1 MRAARYILLLSMIGL
16 WSCSVTKHIPAGE
29 SLYTGADIKIQ
40 TDSTVKVSKVEA
52 KALEGQ
58 IEEIIRPKPNSTI
71 FGWPYKV
78 SFYYLFGEPKK
89 EKGFRSFFRKR
100 FGEAPVLA
108 NKRAVTTSSAIIA
121 NTLQNEGY
129 FRSTASGELI
139 VKGKKARGVYT
150 AYLKP
155 RYSINEAQFIIKD
168 STIFQKSFRL
178 SERRTL
184 LRKDDPYRFEVIK
197 LERERID
204 QFLKRRGFYFF
215 RPDYLIVKVDT
226 NLSTYKVN
234 LYVDLKPN
242 VNQTSIKQYRI
253 NDIYVNTDATDTTN
267 RNYVQGEF
275 LKISDLSRSYKPRV
289 FNDAIGFRSGMIYSS
304 TVHDASLSR
313 LINLRNF
320 KFVRNRF
327 DLVPRSDSALI
338 DVHYDMTPLKKK
350 ALRSEITGAS
360 KSNGLLGFQVGLNW
374 SNRNM
379 FRGAEMLQ
387 IGANIGTDI
396 QVSGRKNYNLNNF
409 RRYKATIDLS
419 FPRFVFP
426 FYRINPARNQALPK
440 TNLNLTYSWLQQRGV
455 AYNDD
460 STTYSYTQYVLTSIE
475 GSWGY
480 EWRPNPRIQHT
491 LTPLYANVL
500 KPKNISEE
508 FVEMIFNSPNAADIV
523 RYIEILR
530 NQLIIGGQ
538 YQITYTPQQRNN
550 KRHFLYMSGGVD
562 IAGNLGSLFAKK
574 GSNETDPKTLFGIAY
589 AQFVRLDGEVR
600 YYYDLSPSLRIA
612 NRLIVGYGIPYGN
625 SNELPQIKQY
635 FVGGSNS
642 LRGFRARSVGPGAY
656 YADSLTVSIFGF
668 RSFGDIKLEGNTEI
682 RYKATDIFNLA
693 FFIDAGNVWLK
704 KYNPNTSFY
713 DPVSQFGKDFYKQLA
728 VSGGIG
734 LRLDFSYIKLRFDL
748 ATPFRKPWLPQ
759 GERWVFKDISLT
771 RKAWRQENLILNIA
785 VDYPF

>member
-1 MRAARYILLLSMIGL
+1 MRTARYILLLSMIGL

-29 SLYTGADIKIQ
+29 SLYTGAEIKIR
-40 TDSTVKVSKVEA
+40 TDSTIKLNKVEA

-58 IEEIIRPKPNSTI
+58 IEAIVRPKPNSTI
-71 FGWPYKV
+71 LGWPYKV
-78 SFYYLFGEPKK
+78 GLYYLFGEPKK
-89 EKGFRSFFRKR
+89 EKGFRNFFRKR

-121 NTLQNEGY
+121 NTLENEGY
-129 FRSTASGELI
+129 FRSTASGELVI
-139 VKGKKARGVYT
+139 KGKKAKGIYT
-150 AYLKP
+150 AYVKP
-155 RYSINEAQFIIKD
+155 RYTINESQFIIKD
-168 STIFQKSFRL
+168 SSIFQKSFKL
-178 SERRTL
+178 SQRRSL
-184 LRKDDPYRFEVIK
+184 LRKDNPYRFEVIK

-215 RPDYLIVKVDT
+215 RPDYLIVRVDT

-242 VNQTSIKQYRI
+242 VNQTSLKQYHI
-253 NDIYVNTDATDTTN
+253 NDIYVNTDATDTTK
-267 RNYVQGEF
+267 RNYVEQNN
-275 LKISDLSRSYKPRV
+275 LKISDLKGTYKPLV
-289 FNDAIGFRSGMIYSS
+289 FNDAIGFRSGMVYSS

-327 DLVPRSDSALI
+327 ELVPRSDSALI

-350 ALRSEITGAS
+350 ALRTEVAGAS
-360 KSNGLLGFQVGLNW
+360 KSNGLLGFQFGLNW

-379 FRGAEMLQ
+379 FRGAEMLNL
-387 IGANIGTDI
+387 GLSVGTDI
-396 QVSGRKNYNLNNF
+396 QVSGSKNYNLNNY
-409 RRYKATIDLS
+409 RRYKATVDLS
-419 FPRFVFP
+419 FPRFVIP
-426 FYRINPARNQALPK
+426 FYRVNPARNQALPK

-455 AYNDD
+455 AFNDD
-460 STTYSYTQYVLTSIE
+460 SSTYAYTQYVLTSIE

-480 EWRPNPRIQHT
+480 EWRPNPRVTHT
-491 LTPLYANVL
+491 LTPFSVNFV

-508 FVEMIFNSPNAADIV
+508 FVKRIFNSPNFADLV
-523 RYIEILR
+523 RYIEVLKTRLIL
-530 NQLIIGGQ
+530 GGN

-550 KRHFLYMSGGVD
+550 KRHFLYLSGGVD
-562 IAGNLGSLFAKK
+562 IAGNLASLLAKK
-574 GSNETDPKTLFGIAY
+574 AADEDSQRLLFDVAY
-589 AQFVRLDGEVR
+589 EQYVRFDGEVR

-612 NRLIVGYGIPYGN
+612 NRLVVGYGIPYGN

-642 LRGFRARSVGPGAY
+642 MRAFRARSVGPGTY

-668 RSFGDIKLEGNTEI
+668 RSFGDIKLEANTEL

-693 FFIDAGNVWLK
+693 LFVDVGNVWLK
-704 KYNPNTSFY
+704 KYDPNTSFY
-713 DPVSQFGKDFYKQLA
+713 APGSDFTKNFYKQLA
-728 VSGGIG
+728 VGGGVG

-748 ATPFRKPWLPQ
+748 ATPFRKPWLPE
-759 GERWVFKDISLT
+759 GERWVLKDVSFS